1 MQKVIFSLIAAA
13 VLVAAAAK
21 PGQTAGSSLDIA
33 NKSDKCVNI
42 DIMYVNNSGVE
53 DHHRTFMKP
62 GETRHVY
69 IWPQGTHGSP
79 KVVADIEHC
88 DSRQMIVRR
97 YDYIPNQGASQL
109 SIHNQGATV
118 IMRHGP

>member
-21 PGQTAGSSLDIA
+21 PGQASGSQLDIA
-33 NKSDKCVNI
+33 NKSDKCANI
-42 DIMYVNNSGVE
+42 DIKYFNNSGVE
-53 DHHRTFMKP
+53 DHYRTFLKR
-62 GETRHVY
+62 GESRHVY
-69 IWPQGTHGSP
+69 IWPAGTHGSP
-79 KVVADIEHC
+79 KVDADIEYC
-88 DSRQMIVRR
+88 DSRQLIVRR

-109 SIHNQGATV
+109 TIHNQGTTV